1 MNRKFGMTLKKKIL
15 SMILLPVLVLGL
27 MVIILAT
34 TVIKGALIR
43 EVRLALQSVATAT
56 YAAYDQNAG
65 DYVESTNGDIW
76 KGGYNISKSDS
87 IVDTIKEKSG
97 VEVTFF
103 YGDRRIMTS
112 AKDQDGN
119 RILGSKAGD
128 VIVDKVLK
136 GGEEYFSK
144 NVSINGTLYYGYYV
158 PVYQTSGASPI
169 GMVFVG
175 AKKSEKDAVINQ
187 IVYAIIVMVVILM
200 AACMLF
206 GFLFASS
213 LSRSLKRSIGAV
225 QSVATGN
232 LRTPVDE
239 KLLKQRD
246 EVGDLTRG
254 IKRLQDEMTKSIELI
269 AQNSKAVLAAS
280 GTLESTAKETTHSMQ
295 EVENSMNSIAE
306 SASQQAQISGDASAY
321 VARMGEKIEQT
332 SREVEDMKK
341 NAAAMR
347 DSEEETA
354 ATMERLLEGNSEVEK
369 LVREISQ
376 QTSQTNES
384 VQKIKEATDIIASI
398 ADETSLLSLNASIEA
413 ARAGENGRGFAVVA
427 EQIQKLAQQS
437 EESSKKIEEIIH
449 QLIEDSDLT
458 VRTMEQVMATVFT
471 QTEHMQQTSQMTQ
484 EVRERLGVSMNSMV
498 VIEESVAYLNTARQE
513 IVRTVQEL
521 SDIASQNAA
530 TTQEVC
536 ATVNTVTESFG
547 SVEGSTEDLRSIADG
562 LEDSMGHFSV

>member
-484 EVRERLGVSMNSMV
+484 EVRERLGVSMNSMA

>member
-34 TVIKGALIR
+34 TVIKGALIQ

-484 EVRERLGVSMNSMV
+484 EVRERLGVSMNSMA